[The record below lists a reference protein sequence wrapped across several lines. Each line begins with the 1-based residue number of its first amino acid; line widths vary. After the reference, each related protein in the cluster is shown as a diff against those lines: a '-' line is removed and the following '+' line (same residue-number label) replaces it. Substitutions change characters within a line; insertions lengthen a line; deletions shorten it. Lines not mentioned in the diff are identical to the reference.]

1 MKGFGG
7 QVGLP
12 GAKHGCPRGI
22 RKRRLI
28 LQARLAGPGMDTM
41 KASAKRQ
48 PNRGLWSSILEAFG
62 GQVGPPG
69 TKNGG
74 GFSEKTAKHRPLELD
89 FGGFWRPSW
98 ASRRANNGSPSS
110 MRRRR
115 RRPILQAPNTWLS
128 TRPAPLQSSGPP
140 IQQASARTRPDAIRR
155 RTTEILA
162 GPH

>member
-1 MKGFGG
+1 MY
-7 QVGLP
+7 
-12 GAKHGCPRGI
+12 
-22 RKRRLI
+22 KRHTKKKTI

-98 ASRRANNGSPSS
+98 ASRSEQWKSKQHAKKKKTNFTSAKHMALNTPCTAAKQRA
-110 MRRRR
+110 
-115 RRPILQAPNTWLS
+115 TV
-128 TRPAPLQSSGPP
+128 PAGL
-140 IQQASARTRPDAIRR
+140 RPDAARLDP
-155 RTTEILA
+155 TENH
-162 GPH
+162 GNPGWP